1 VDWSLLACGTSGHV
15 TYAPAEA
22 GMRRQLRAQT
32 ESGEAWRCL
41 RCGAFVP
48 GEPQASGPAAQAPA
62 VRRDK
67 EVRSAI
73 ILRVFAVERF
83 VRGLAVAALAV
94 VVWRFQYSH
103 ESVEQAFE
111 RERPVLHSLF
121 EQLGINIDHSKLV
134 GLITRALNL
143 SPATLRWLAIGLAVY
158 AVIELIEGTGL
169 WLAKRWGE
177 YFAMVATS
185 LGLPY
190 EIYELISKVT
200 AFKLALFAVNLLLV
214 LYLVIT
220 RRLFGVR
227 GGKHAYEARLR
238 SESIME
244 AAVNASA
251 AEPDPA
257 AGPAPPAPAAAPPP
271 PAAEPDTQ
279 APGPGTPPTAAQDTP
294 PPGPGPPPTTAQGT
308 PAPAP
313 GRIAG
318 TAQDTATTTDAD
330 PARDTP
336 SLAAGPAQDTATTTD
351 TDPARAAP

>member
-15 TYAPAEA
+15 TYAPTEA
-22 GMRRQLRAQT
+22 GVRRQLRAPT

-41 RCGAFVP
+41 RCDTFVP

-62 VRRDK
+62 PRRDK

-94 VVWRFQYSH
+94 VVWRLQYSH
-103 ESVEQAFE
+103 LSVEQAFE

-134 GLITRALNL
+134 GLITRALTL
-143 SPATLRWLAIGLAVY
+143 SPATLRWLAVGLVVY

-190 EIYELISKVT
+190 EIYELILKVT
-200 AFKLALFAVNLLLV
+200 VFKLALFGVNLLLV
-214 LYLVIT
+214 VYLVIT

-238 SESIME
+238 SESLMD
-244 AAVNASA
+244 AAITAAA

-257 AGPAPPAPAAAPPP
+257 AAAPPPPAPAAAQLP
-271 PAAEPDTQ
+271 PAT
-279 APGPGTPPTAAQDTP
+279 GSGTP
-294 PPGPGPPPTTAQGT
+294 PPGPGTALRAARDTPP

-313 GRIAG
+313 A
-318 TAQDTATTTDAD
+318 

-336 SLAAGPAQDTATTTD
+336 APGPAPGTTQDAAAKTG
-351 TDPARAAP
+351 TDPARTAP

>member
-22 GMRRQLRAQT
+22 GVREQLCAPT
-32 ESGEAWRCL
+32 GSGEAWRCL

-62 VRRDK
+62 PRRGQ
-67 EVRSAI
+67 EVRSAV

-83 VRGLAVAALAV
+83 VRGLAAAALAF
-94 VVWRFQYSH
+94 VVWRLVYSH
-103 ESVEQAFE
+103 LSVEQAFE
-111 RERPVLHSLF
+111 RERPVLHSLL
-121 EQLGINIDHSKLV
+121 EQLGINIDNSKLV
-134 GLITRALNL
+134 GLITRALTL
-143 SPATLRWLAIGLAVY
+143 SPGTLRWLAIGLAVY

-190 EIYELISKVT
+190 EIYELASKVT
-200 AFKLALFAVNLLLV
+200 VTKLILFAVNLLLV

-238 SESIME
+238 SESLME
-244 AAVNASA
+244 AAINAVA
-251 AEPDPA
+251 A
-257 AGPAPPAPAAAPPP
+257 AGPPAEPTPPASAPGRAPRTRQDPPAP
-271 PAAEPDTQ
+271 T
-279 APGPGTPPTAAQDTP
+279 PGTPAGTAQDP
-294 PPGPGPPPTTAQGT
+294 

-313 GRIAG
+313 GTPRN
-318 TAQDTATTTDAD
+318 
-330 PARDTP
+330 PA
-336 SLAAGPAQDTATTTD
+336 AKTD
-351 TDPARAAP
+351 TDPARTPP

>member
-1 VDWSLLACGTSGHV
+1 MDWSLLACGTSGHV

-22 GMRRQLRAQT
+22 AVRRQLRAPT

-41 RCGAFVP
+41 RCGTFVP
-48 GEPQASGPAAQAPA
+48 GEPQTSGPAAQAPA
-62 VRRDK
+62 PRRDK

-103 ESVEQAFE
+103 LSVEQAFE

-134 GLITRALNL
+134 GLITRALTL

-169 WLAKRWGE
+169 WLARRWGE

-214 LYLVIT
+214 VYLVVT

-238 SESIME
+238 SESVMD
-244 AAVNASA
+244 AAINAAA
-251 AEPDPA
+251 AEADPA
-257 AGPAPPAPAAAPPP
+257 AGAALPAPAAVPPT
-271 PAAEPDTQ
+271 AESNIQ
-279 APGPGTPPTAAQDTP
+279 APGPGTARTAARDTP
-294 PPGPGPPPTTAQGT
+294 APGPGPG
-308 PAPAP
+308 
-313 GRIAG
+313 
-318 TAQDTATTTDAD
+318 

-336 SLAAGPAQDTATTTD
+336 APGPGTAPDTPMPDRGTARDMPAPGPGKIPGAAQDPAAKTG
-351 TDPARAAP
+351 TDPARTAP

>member
-22 GMRRQLRAQT
+22 AVRRQLRAPT

-41 RCGAFVP
+41 RCGTFVP
-48 GEPQASGPAAQAPA
+48 GDPQVSGPAAQAPA

-73 ILRVFAVERF
+73 ILRVFAVERL

-94 VVWRFQYSH
+94 VVWRLQYSH
-103 ESVEQAFE
+103 ESIEQAFE

-143 SPATLRWLAIGLAVY
+143 SPTTLRWLAVGLAVY

-214 LYLVIT
+214 VYLVVT

-227 GGKHAYEARLR
+227 GGKQAYEARLR
-238 SESIME
+238 SESIMD
-244 AAVNASA
+244 AAVNAA
-251 AEPDPA
+251 AAGPDAAINTAPAGPDAA
-257 AGPAPPAPAAAPPP
+257 AGPAPPAPAA
-271 PAAEPDTQ
+271 ES
-279 APGPGTPPTAAQDTP
+279 DTP
-294 PPGPGPPPTTAQGT
+294 PPG
-308 PAPAP
+308 
-313 GRIAG
+313 R
-318 TAQDTATTTDAD
+318 
-330 PARDTP
+330 ARDTP
-336 SLAAGPAQDTATTTD
+336 APGPARGTTQDGAAKTG

>member
-1 VDWSLLACGTSGHV
+1 VL
-15 TYAPAEA
+15 
-22 GMRRQLRAQT
+22 
-32 ESGEAWRCL
+32 GEAQ
-41 RCGAFVP
+41 AF
-48 GEPQASGPAAQAPA
+48 GPAARAPA

-73 ILRVFAVERF
+73 ILRIFAIERF

-94 VVWRFQYSH
+94 VVWRFRHSQV
-103 ESVEQAFE
+103 SVEEAFE

-143 SPATLRWLAIGLAVY
+143 SPTTLRWLAVGLAVY

-214 LYLVIT
+214 VYLVVT

-227 GGKHAYEARLR
+227 GGKQAYEARLR
-238 SESIME
+238 SESIMD
-244 AAVNASA
+244 AAVNAA
-251 AEPDPA
+251 AAGPDAAINTAPAGPDAA
-257 AGPAPPAPAAAPPP
+257 AGPAPPAPAA
-271 PAAEPDTQ
+271 ES
-279 APGPGTPPTAAQDTP
+279 DTP
-294 PPGPGPPPTTAQGT
+294 PPG
-308 PAPAP
+308 
-313 GRIAG
+313 R
-318 TAQDTATTTDAD
+318 
-330 PARDTP
+330 ARDTP
-336 SLAAGPAQDTATTTD
+336 APGPARGTTQDGAAKTG

>member
-22 GMRRQLRAQT
+22 DVREQLRAPT

-48 GEPQASGPAAQAPA
+48 GEPQASGPAAQAPSP
-62 VRRDK
+62 RRGK
-67 EVRSAI
+67 EVRSAV

-94 VVWRFQYSH
+94 VVWRLEYSH
-103 ESVEQAFE
+103 VSLEQAFA
-111 RERPVLHSLF
+111 RERPILHSLF
-121 EQLGINIDHSKLV
+121 EQIGININNSKIV
-134 GLITRALNL
+134 GLIQHALSL
-143 SPATLRWLAIGLAVY
+143 SPTTLRWLAVGLAVY

-190 EIYELISKVT
+190 EVYELTLKVT
-200 AFKLALFAVNLLLV
+200 ATKLILFAVNLLLV

-238 SESIME
+238 SESLME
-244 AAVNASA
+244 AAINTAAST
-251 AEPDPA
+251 EPA
-257 AGPAPPAPAAAPPP
+257 AGPAPPDAAAGSPAPAAGSETQAPAPGTP
-271 PAAEPDTQ
+271 PAPAQDTP
-279 APGPGTPPTAAQDTP
+279 APGPGT
-294 PPGPGPPPTTAQGT
+294 
-308 PAPAP
+308 
-313 GRIAG
+313 
-318 TAQDTATTTDAD
+318 D
-330 PARDTP
+330 PAR
-336 SLAAGPAQDTATTTD
+336 TA
-351 TDPARAAP
+351 P

>member
-22 GMRRQLRAQT
+22 AVRRQLRAPT

-41 RCGAFVP
+41 RCGTFVP

-73 ILRVFAVERF
+73 ILRVFAVERL

-94 VVWRFQYSH
+94 VVWRLQYSH
-103 ESVEQAFE
+103 ESVEQAFQ

-143 SPATLRWLAIGLAVY
+143 SPATLRWLAVGLAVY

-200 AFKLALFAVNLLLV
+200 AFKLALFGVNLLLV
-214 LYLVIT
+214 VYLVVT

-238 SESIME
+238 SESIMD
-244 AAVNASA
+244 AAIDAAAGPDVAINAA
-251 AEPDPA
+251 AAGPDAA
-257 AGPAPPAPAAAPPP
+257 AGPAPPG
-271 PAAEPDTQ
+271 PAAESDTP
-279 APGPGTPPTAAQDTP
+279 APGPAPPAPD
-294 PPGPGPPPTTAQGT
+294 T
-308 PAPAP
+308 PAP
-313 GRIAG
+313 G
-318 TAQDTATTTDAD
+318 

-336 SLAAGPAQDTATTTD
+336 APSPASGTTQDADAKAG
-351 TDPARAAP
+351 TDPARTAPFNPAGAPGPPG

>member
-22 GMRRQLRAQT
+22 AVRRQLRAPT

-41 RCGAFVP
+41 
-48 GEPQASGPAAQAPA
+48 
-62 VRRDK
+62 
-67 EVRSAI
+67 RSAI
-73 ILRVFAVERF
+73 ILRVFAVERL

-94 VVWRFQYSH
+94 VVWRLQYSH
-103 ESVEQAFE
+103 ESIEQAFE

-143 SPATLRWLAIGLAVY
+143 SPTTLRWLAVGLAVY

-214 LYLVIT
+214 VYLVVT

-227 GGKHAYEARLR
+227 GGKQAYEARLR
-238 SESIME
+238 SESIMD
-244 AAVNASA
+244 AAVNAA
-251 AEPDPA
+251 AAGPDAAINTAPAGPDAAINTAPAGPDAA
-257 AGPAPPAPAAAPPP
+257 AGPAPPAPAA
-271 PAAEPDTQ
+271 ES
-279 APGPGTPPTAAQDTP
+279 DTP
-294 PPGPGPPPTTAQGT
+294 PPGRARDTPAPGPARGT

-313 GRIAG
+313 APG
-318 TAQDTATTTDAD
+318 TTQDG
-330 PARDTP
+330 
-336 SLAAGPAQDTATTTD
+336 AAKTG

>member
-22 GMRRQLRAQT
+22 DVREQLRAPT

-48 GEPQASGPAAQAPA
+48 GEPQASGPAAQAPSP
-62 VRRDK
+62 RRGK
-67 EVRSAI
+67 EVRSAV

-94 VVWRFQYSH
+94 VVWRLEYSH
-103 ESVEQAFE
+103 VSLEQAFA
-111 RERPVLHSLF
+111 RERPILHSLF
-121 EQLGINIDHSKLV
+121 EQIGININNSKIV
-134 GLITRALNL
+134 GLIQHALSL
-143 SPATLRWLAIGLAVY
+143 SPTTLRWLAVGLAVY

-190 EIYELISKVT
+190 EVYELTLKVT
-200 AFKLALFAVNLLLV
+200 ATKLILFAVNLLLV

-238 SESIME
+238 SESLME
-244 AAVNASA
+244 AAINAAAA
-251 AEPDPA
+251 AEPA
-257 AGPAPPAPAAAPPP
+257 AEPEPAPAAGSG
-271 PAAEPDTQ
+271 DQ
-279 APGPGTPPTAAQDTP
+279 APGPGTPPAPAQDAP
-294 PPGPGPPPTTAQGT
+294 APGPGPAPAPARD
-308 PAPAP
+308 APAP
-313 GRIAG
+313 GPG
-318 TAQDTATTTDAD
+318 
-330 PARDTP
+330 
-336 SLAAGPAQDTATTTD
+336 

>member
-1 VDWSLLACGTSGHV
+1 MDWSLLACGTSGHV
-15 TYAPAEA
+15 TYAPTEA
-22 GMRRQLRAQT
+22 DVREQLCAQT
-32 ESGEAWRCL
+32 ASGEAWRCL
-41 RCGAFVP
+41 RCATFVP

-62 VRRDK
+62 PRRDK
-67 EVRSAI
+67 EVRSAV

-94 VVWRFQYSH
+94 VVWRLEYSH
-103 ESVEQAFE
+103 VSVEQAFA
-111 RERPVLHSLF
+111 RERPILHSLF

-134 GLITRALNL
+134 GLITRALAL

-190 EIYELISKVT
+190 EIYELASKVT
-200 AFKLALFAVNLLLV
+200 VTKLILFSVNLLLV

-238 SESIME
+238 SESLME
-244 AAVNASA
+244 AAINAAAADQEAA
-251 AEPDPA
+251 AE
-257 AGPAPPAPAAAPPP
+257 PAPPAPAPGRAARTS
-271 PAAEPDTQ
+271 PD
-279 APGPGTPPTAAQDTP
+279 P
-294 PPGPGPPPTTAQGT
+294 

-313 GRIAG
+313 GAAR
-318 TAQDTATTTDAD
+318 D
-330 PARDTP
+330 PAAKNDT
-336 SLAAGPAQDTATTTD
+336 GPART
-351 TDPARAAP
+351 PP